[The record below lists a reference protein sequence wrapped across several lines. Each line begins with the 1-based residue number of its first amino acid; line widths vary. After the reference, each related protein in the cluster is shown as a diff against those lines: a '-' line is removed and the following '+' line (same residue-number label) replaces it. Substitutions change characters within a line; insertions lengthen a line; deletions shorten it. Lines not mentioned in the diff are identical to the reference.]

1 MLDALAA
8 ARAEAGKFPEAVAA
22 AAKAAALARPRQGPL
37 AQAIQQR
44 LKLYKAG
51 KPYREQP

>member
-8 ARAEAGKFPEAVAA
+8 ACAEAGKFPEAVAA
-22 AAKAAALARPRQGPL
+22 ATKAAALARPRQGPL
-37 AQAIQQR
+37 AQAIQRR